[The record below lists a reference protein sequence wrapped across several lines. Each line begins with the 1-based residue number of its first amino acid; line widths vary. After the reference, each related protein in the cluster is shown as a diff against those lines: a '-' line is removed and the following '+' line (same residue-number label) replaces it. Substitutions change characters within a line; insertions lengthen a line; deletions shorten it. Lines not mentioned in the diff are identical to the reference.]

1 MGNKKSAYRLAIV
14 VGLALA
20 TIGAYA
26 WAESGTHSA
35 SADALRYEKDRGC
48 LTRPLS
54 AAARRGADGS
64 SSCRVRRLV
73 VDRRDVRSG
82 EGPAQVGAAASDA
95 AAKPS
100 GYVVT
105 FADGPS
111 RIPAE
116 LLTVP
121 SPSLWATL
129 APGLALDVQF
139 FDEKVSGFE
148 LAGRFVP
155 TAGDPSVEPNEHA
168 VGVAFIPLAFLYL
181 FGIIAYFA
189 IGPATPPK
197 RPARKGGKPAKPAA
211 KPSAPG
217 PKPSARAAK
226 R

>member
-1 MGNKKSAYRLAIV
+1 MGNKKSVYRLAIV
-14 VGLALA
+14 IGLALA

-54 AAARRGADGS
+54 AAARRAAQEG
-64 SSCRVRRLV
+64 SSCRVQRLV
-73 VDRRDVRSG
+73 VDRRDVQS
-82 EGPAQVGAAASDA
+82 GPAPAQAGAAASDP
-95 AAKPS
+95 AAKLS

-105 FADGPS
+105 FANGPS

-121 SPSLWATL
+121 SPSLWAAL

-139 FDEKVSGFE
+139 FGEKVSGFE

-197 RPARKGGKPAKPAA
+197 RPAKKGGRPAA
-211 KPSAPG
+211 KSG
-217 PKPSARAAK
+217 PQPSARAAK